1 MAAVLPSKFSVVGG
15 NILNTAE
22 TTKRREVTDLGI

>member
-1 MAAVLPSKFSVVGG
+1 MAAVLSSKFSVVGG

-22 TTKRREVTDLGI
+22 TTKRKEVTGLGV